1 MSAAEAWGIVVAVTV
16 VTYAMRSVGILAL
29 AGRTLPPVVERALR
43 HVGPAVLTAL
53 VADIAAGDGSGS
65 WPALSTAEALG
76 LLAAGAVAW
85 WRRSVVL
92 SLVAGLGAFWI
103 GLPVLGV

>member
-16 VTYAMRSVGILAL
+16 VTYAMRSVGILPL

-43 HVGPAVLTAL
+43 HVGPAVLAAL
-53 VADIAAGDGSGS
+53 VADIAAGDGSGW